1 MKLYLGYPESCTE
14 NENFKIKD
22 LFLKEINVSYDSI
35 PVEIKKKL
43 LSLLDSLKEKDYIFI
58 DNIHY
63 DASDILEFALFGIKN
78 KKIEHIILP
87 GYTYG
92 KPTFII
98 RETLKAISNNVKNNI
113 NIYYDFNLFPD
124 ETLVINIGY
133 RKTSVSIGGRFLSV
147 INIGEFNFIDVFGN
161 YLFNRFLKEKG
172 ISNANLRKTGKRGEY
187 LDRLRAIGAR
197 ILLKRCNKIILEDEN
212 YTRTVNK
219 EEIKLALS
227 ILTGQTNFGE
237 FVVNITDLSSAIV
250 SILYNYEET
259 EKQKPS
265 IKNIAIIG
273 RIAHLY
279 QEPVERI
286 FGLQPEIIIPRKLL
300 NRPISNLRSRITF
313 QKIETKYNTNTKSYL
328 DLDIQINVG
337 KKENFKFKDYLFT
350 LRKYFRNRDIKGV
363 KIIEI
368 LTETNL
374 NNDERETFINELLT
388 MGRIT
393 SFKDTEMLPYIDY
406 IISALSKIDIP
417 EHLFPEVE
425 NYIKK
430 VAFRWSL
437 PLKTR
442 MNIIY
447 FCYKHKDILKDR
459 EWFKVLLPLTITWIR
474 DKKISEGERQFIRTA
489 TGIK

>member
-14 NENFKIKD
+14 NEKFKIKD
-22 LFLKEINVSYDSI
+22 LFLKEVNVSYNSI
-35 PVEIKKKL
+35 PVEVKKKL
-43 LSLLDSLKEKDYIFI
+43 LSLLDFLKEKDYIFI
-58 DNIHY
+58 NNVHY
-63 DASDILEFALFGIKN
+63 DASDILEFALFSIKN

-98 RETLKAISNNVKNNI
+98 RETLKTVSSNAKNNV
-113 NIYYDFNLFPD
+113 NIYHDFNLFSE

-133 RKTSVSIGGRFLSV
+133 RKTSISIGGKFLSV
-147 INIGEFNFIDVFGN
+147 IDIGEFNFIDVFGN
-161 YLFNRFLKEKG
+161 YLFNRFLKDKG
-172 ISNANLRKTGKRGEY
+172 ISNVYLRKAGKRGKY
-187 LDRLRAIGAR
+187 LDKFRAIGAR
-197 ILLKRCNKIILEDEN
+197 ILLKRSDKIVMEDEN
-212 YTRTVNK
+212 YARTVNK
-219 EEIKLALS
+219 EEVELALS
-227 ILTGQTNFGE
+227 ILTGKTNFGE
-237 FVVNITDLSSAIV
+237 FAPSITDLSSAIV
-250 SILYNYEET
+250 NILYSYEET
-259 EKQKPS
+259 ERQKPT
-265 IKNIAIIG
+265 IKKIAIIG

-279 QEPVERI
+279 QEPIERI
-286 FGLQPEIIIPRKLL
+286 FGLHPEIITPQELL
-300 NRPISNLRSRITF
+300 NRPISNFRSRITF
-313 QKIETKYNTNTKSYL
+313 QKIETKYDAKDYS
-328 DLDIQINVG
+328 DIEIEID
-337 KKENFKFKDYLFT
+337 KKENFKEYLFA
-350 LRKYFRNRDIKGV
+350 LRRYFRNRNLKGV

-374 NNDERETFINELLT
+374 NNHEKETFINELLT
-388 MGRIT
+388 IGRIT
-393 SFKDTEMLPYIDY
+393 SFKDTKMIPYIDY

-417 EHLFPEVE
+417 EHLFQEVE

-447 FCYKHKDILKDR
+447 FCYKHKDKLKDK

-474 DKKISEGERQFIRTA
+474 DKKLSEGERQFIRTA